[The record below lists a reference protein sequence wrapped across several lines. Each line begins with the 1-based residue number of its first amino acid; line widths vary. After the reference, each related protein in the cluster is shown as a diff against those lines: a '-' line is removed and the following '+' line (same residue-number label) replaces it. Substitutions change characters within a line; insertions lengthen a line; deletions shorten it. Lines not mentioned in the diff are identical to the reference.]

1 MKLITKIS
9 AAFLL
14 LSSFG
19 CSNND
24 NLPENP
30 SQFPDA
36 AVSLQVKASALKAD
50 NDMNVLTGE
59 KSINNLTAIVF
70 DATGKYLLG
79 NPFRLE
85 NVGARDGSAKIIDIP
100 AKATKAQIVIIAN
113 SPASILT
120 GWTNYQT
127 FSEKLAQL
135 SDQSQDNLTMST
147 KLIVT
152 KSELSAGDNFIGYE
166 NATNIDGLNDP
177 IELTRL
183 AARVEVV
190 GVKTNFAN
198 SENVGRTVR
207 IDSIYIEN
215 VKTASA
221 YFSPEY
227 WGAVFASG
235 NLENST
241 NDALGQTLT
250 DDTPVSSVIWRKYV
264 MENTEAANAT
274 KVVVRATI
282 LSSRKFEPQTKIF
295 SAVINTNGLEKGYDH
310 NYIKRNYIYRLS
322 LTFGPN
328 SFDSIVPP
336 SPPPPPDPTPEPEP
350 TTGDLDVQV
359 EVVGWGPVD
368 QHIEI
373 E

>member
-50 NDMNVLTGE
+50 ADMNALSGE
-59 KSINNLTAIVF
+59 KNINSLTAVVF

-79 NPFRLE
+79 NPFRVE
-85 NVGARDGSAKIIDIP
+85 NVGTTDGSAQIINIP

-113 SPASILT
+113 APTSILT

-135 SDQSQDNLTMST
+135 SDQSQNNLTMST

-177 IELTRL
+177 VELTRL

-190 GVKTNFAN
+190 RVSTDFASSKN
-198 SENVGRTVR
+198 LGRTVR
-207 IDSIYIEN
+207 IDSIYLEN

-227 WGAVFASG
+227 WGAVFAGG
-235 NLENST
+235 NLENSVP
-241 NDALGQTLT
+241 DALGQALT
-250 DDTPVSSVIWRKYV
+250 DETPITSVIWRKYV

-295 SAVINTNGLEKGYDH
+295 SAVINAKGITGDGAH
-310 NYIKRNYIYRLS
+310 KFIKRNYIYRLS

-336 SPPPPPDPTPEPEP
+336 VPPLPDPTPEPEP
-350 TTGDLDVQV
+350 TTGDLNVQV